1 MMELNIQENIS
12 LKPFH
17 SFAMEVSARYFTRL
31 TSMDQLPQIFEW
43 QTRSSMVLG
52 GGSNLLFTKNYDGLI
67 IKNEL
72 KGIQLIRED
81 DHHLYVR
88 AGAGEGWHGFV
99 LHCINNGWAG
109 MENLS
114 LIPGTVGAAPIQNIG
129 AYGVELKD
137 IFFGLEAY
145 HIKDQKLHQFSLND
159 CAFGYRDSI
168 FKRTLKGELVI
179 TQVIFRLNKIPEY
192 KITYGAI
199 EQELEKM
206 NIKELSI
213 QAISQAVCR
222 IRSSKLPDPAV
233 MGNAGSFFKNPS
245 VPENKYLA
253 LKEKFPGIVGYHQM
267 DGTYKLAAG
276 WLIEYCGWK
285 GYRRD
290 DAGCHALQSLVLVN
304 YGHATGAEI
313 FKLSEDIQRSVFEK
327 FEVSLETEVNII

>member
-1 MMELNIQENIS
+1 
-12 LKPFH
+12 
-17 SFAMEVSARYFTRL
+17 
-31 TSMDQLPQIFEW
+31 MDQLPQIFGW
-43 QTRSSMVLG
+43 KKSSSMVLG

-67 IKNEL
+67 IKNEM
-72 KGIQLIRED
+72 KGIHLIRED
-81 DHHLYVR
+81 DHHVYVR
-88 AGAGEGWHGFV
+88 AGAGEGWHSLV

-145 HIKDQKLHQFSLND
+145 HIKEEKLHQFSLND

-168 FKRTLKGELVI
+168 FKRSLKGELVI

-233 MGNAGSFFKNPS
+233 MGNAGSFFKNPA
-245 VPENKYLA
+245 VPENKYSE
-253 LKEKFPGIVGYHQM
+253 LKEKFPGLVGYHQM
-267 DGTYKLAAG
+267 DGSYKLAAG

-313 FKLSEDIQRSVFEK
+313 FTLSEDIQRSVFEK
-327 FEVSLETEVNII
+327 FEVRLETEVNII

>member
-1 MMELNIQENIS
+1 MELIIQENIS

-17 SFAMEVSARYFTRL
+17 SFAMEVNARYFTRL
-31 TSMDQLPQIFEW
+31 SSMDQLPEIFAW
-43 QTRSSMVLG
+43 KKSSSLVLG

-67 IKNEL
+67 IKNEM
-72 KGIQLIRED
+72 KGIHLIRED
-81 DHHLYVR
+81 DHHVYVR
-88 AGAGEGWHGFV
+88 AGAGEGWHSFV

-145 HIKDQKLHQFSLND
+145 HIKEEKLHQFSLND

-168 FKRTLKGELVI
+168 FKRSLKGELVI

-233 MGNAGSFFKNPS
+233 MGNAGSFFKNPA
-245 VPENKYLA
+245 VPENKYSE
-253 LKEKFPGIVGYHQM
+253 LKEKFPGLVGYHQM
-267 DGTYKLAAG
+267 DGSYKLAAG

-327 FEVSLETEVNII
+327 FEVRLETEVNII

>member
-1 MMELNIQENIS
+1 MELIIQENIS

-17 SFAMEVSARYFTRL
+17 SFAMEVNARYFTRL
-31 TSMDQLPQIFEW
+31 SSMDQLPEIFGW
-43 QTRSSMVLG
+43 KKSSSLVLG

-67 IKNEL
+67 IKNEM
-72 KGIQLIRED
+72 KGIHLIRED
-81 DHHLYVR
+81 DHHVYVR
-88 AGAGEGWHGFV
+88 AGAGEGWHSFV

-145 HIKDQKLHQFSLND
+145 HIKEEKLHQFSLND
-159 CAFGYRDSI
+159 CSFGYRDSI
-168 FKRTLKGELVI
+168 FKRSLKGELVI

-222 IRSSKLPDPAV
+222 IRSSKLPDPAL
-233 MGNAGSFFKNPS
+233 MGNAGSFFKNPA
-245 VPENKYLA
+245 VPENKYSE
-253 LKEKFPGIVGYHQM
+253 LKEIFPGLVGYHQM
-267 DGTYKLAAG
+267 DGSYKLAAG

-327 FEVSLETEVNII
+327 FEVRLETEVNII

>member
-1 MMELNIQENIS
+1 MELIIQENIS

-17 SFAMEVSARYFTRL
+17 SFAMEVNARYFTRL
-31 TSMDQLPQIFEW
+31 SSMDQLPQIFGW
-43 QTRSSMVLG
+43 KKSSSMVLG

-67 IKNEL
+67 IKNEM
-72 KGIQLIRED
+72 KGIHLIRED
-81 DHHLYVR
+81 DHHVYVR
-88 AGAGEGWHGFV
+88 AGAGEGWHSLV

-145 HIKDQKLHQFSLND
+145 HIKEEKLHQFSLND

-168 FKRTLKGELVI
+168 FKRSLKGELVI

-233 MGNAGSFFKNPS
+233 MGNAGSFFKNPA
-245 VPENKYLA
+245 VPENKYSE
-253 LKEKFPGIVGYHQM
+253 LKEKFPGLVGYHQM
-267 DGTYKLAAG
+267 DGSYKLAAG

-327 FEVSLETEVNII
+327 FEVRLETEVNII

>member
-1 MMELNIQENIS
+1 MELIIQENIS

-17 SFAMEVSARYFTRL
+17 SFAMEVNARYFTRL
-31 TSMDQLPQIFEW
+31 SSMDQLPEIFGW
-43 QTRSSMVLG
+43 KKSSSLVLG

-72 KGIQLIRED
+72 NGIHLIRED
-81 DHHLYVR
+81 DHHVYVR
-88 AGAGEGWHGFV
+88 AGAGEGWHSLV

-145 HIKDQKLHQFSLND
+145 HIKEEKLHQFSLND

-168 FKRTLKGELVI
+168 FKRSLKGELVI

-233 MGNAGSFFKNPS
+233 MGNAGSFFKNPA
-245 VPENKYLA
+245 VPENKYSE
-253 LKEKFPGIVGYHQM
+253 LKEKFPGLVGYHQM
-267 DGTYKLAAG
+267 DGSYKLAAG

-327 FEVSLETEVNII
+327 FEVRLETEVNII

>member
-1 MMELNIQENIS
+1 MELIIQENIS

-17 SFAMEVSARYFTRL
+17 SFAMEVNARYFTRL
-31 TSMDQLPQIFEW
+31 SSMDQLPQIFGW
-43 QTRSSMVLG
+43 KKSSSMVLG

-67 IKNEL
+67 IKNEM
-72 KGIQLIRED
+72 KGIHLIRED
-81 DHHLYVR
+81 DHHVYVR
-88 AGAGEGWHGFV
+88 AGAGEGWHSLV

-145 HIKDQKLHQFSLND
+145 HIKEEKLHQFSLND

-168 FKRTLKGELVI
+168 FKRSLKGELVI

-213 QAISQAVCR
+213 QSISQAVCR

-233 MGNAGSFFKNPS
+233 MGNAGSFFKNPA
-245 VPENKYLA
+245 VPENKYSE
-253 LKEKFPGIVGYHQM
+253 LKEKFPGLVGYHQM
-267 DGTYKLAAG
+267 DGSYKLAAG

-313 FKLSEDIQRSVFEK
+313 FTLSEDIQRSVFEK
-327 FEVSLETEVNII
+327 FEVRLETEVNII

>member
-1 MMELNIQENIS
+1 MELIIQENIS

-17 SFAMEVSARYFTRL
+17 SFAMEVNARFFTRL
-31 TSMDQLPQIFEW
+31 SSMDQLPEIFAW
-43 QTRSSMVLG
+43 KKSSSLVLG

-72 KGIQLIRED
+72 NGIHLIRED
-81 DHHLYVR
+81 DHHVYVR
-88 AGAGEGWHGFV
+88 AGAGEGWHSFV

-145 HIKDQKLHQFSLND
+145 HIKEEKLHQFSLND

-168 FKRTLKGELVI
+168 FKRSLKGELVI

-233 MGNAGSFFKNPS
+233 MGNAGSFFKNPA
-245 VPENKYLA
+245 VPENKYIE
-253 LKEKFPGIVGYHQM
+253 LKEKFPGLVGYHQM
-267 DGTYKLAAG
+267 DGSYKLAAG

-285 GYRRD
+285 GYRLD

-327 FEVSLETEVNII
+327 FEVRLETEVNII

>member
-1 MMELNIQENIS
+1 MELIIQENIS

-17 SFAMEVSARYFTRL
+17 SFAMEVNARYFTRL
-31 TSMDQLPQIFEW
+31 SSMDQLPEIFGW
-43 QTRSSMVLG
+43 KKSSSLVLG

-67 IKNEL
+67 IKNEM
-72 KGIQLIRED
+72 KGIHLIRED
-81 DHHLYVR
+81 DHHVYVR
-88 AGAGEGWHGFV
+88 AGAGEGWHSFV

-145 HIKDQKLHQFSLND
+145 HIKEEKLHQFSLND

-168 FKRTLKGELVI
+168 FKRSLKGEMVI

-222 IRSSKLPDPAV
+222 IRSSKLPDPAL
-233 MGNAGSFFKNPS
+233 MGNAGSFFKNPA
-245 VPENKYLA
+245 VPENKYSE
-253 LKEKFPGIVGYHQM
+253 LKEIFPGLVGYHQM
-267 DGTYKLAAG
+267 DGSYKLAAG

-327 FEVSLETEVNII
+327 FEVRLETEVNII

>member
-1 MMELNIQENIS
+1 MELIIQENIS

-17 SFAMEVSARYFTRL
+17 SFAMEVNARYFTRL
-31 TSMDQLPQIFEW
+31 SSMDQLPQIFGW
-43 QTRSSMVLG
+43 KKSSSMVLG

-67 IKNEL
+67 IKNEM
-72 KGIQLIRED
+72 KGIHLIRED
-81 DHHLYVR
+81 DHHVYVR
-88 AGAGEGWHGFV
+88 AGAGEGWHSLV

-145 HIKDQKLHQFSLND
+145 HIKEEKLHQFSLND

-168 FKRTLKGELVI
+168 FKRSLKGELVI

-233 MGNAGSFFKNPS
+233 MGNAGSFFKNPA
-245 VPENKYLA
+245 VPENKYSE
-253 LKEKFPGIVGYHQM
+253 LKEKFPGLVGYHQM
-267 DGTYKLAAG
+267 DGSYKLAAG

-313 FKLSEDIQRSVFEK
+313 FTLSEDIQRSVFEK
-327 FEVSLETEVNII
+327 FEVRLETEVNII

>member
-1 MMELNIQENIS
+1 
-12 LKPFH
+12 
-17 SFAMEVSARYFTRL
+17 
-31 TSMDQLPQIFEW
+31 MDQLPQIFGW
-43 QTRSSMVLG
+43 KKSSSLVLG

-67 IKNEL
+67 IKNEM
-72 KGIQLIRED
+72 KGIHLIRED
-81 DHHLYVR
+81 DHHVYVR
-88 AGAGEGWHGFV
+88 AGAGEGWHSFV

-145 HIKDQKLHQFSLND
+145 HIKEEKLHQFSLND

-168 FKRTLKGELVI
+168 FKRSLKGELVI

-233 MGNAGSFFKNPS
+233 MGNAGSFFKNPA
-245 VPENKYLA
+245 VPENKYSE
-253 LKEKFPGIVGYHQM
+253 LKEIFPGLVGYHQM
-267 DGTYKLAAG
+267 DGSYKLAAG

-327 FEVSLETEVNII
+327 FEVRLETEVNII